1 MWPYPWTHV
10 GTPSHLGHMD
20 RVAATMPSQAHA
32 GAAQEA
38 PDIGQWEGQDV
49 PLVRPSSC
57 NVKGGIPSS
66 RRYLPTY
73 LGSSPRQVAW
83 RSMKAKGKGVSVG
96 LPVDRVWNGGSDL
109 QAGVEIYY
117 WEHPEFWLISSSQ
130 NDPILGPQFPPSV
143 WSIGGPI
150 SLCPQGART

>member
-1 MWPYPWTHV
+1 MSV
-10 GTPSHLGHMD
+10 GNFAILAFVDPIGIVTTPSGMEIFE
-20 RVAATMPSQAHA
+20 SQ
-32 GAAQEA
+32 G
-38 PDIGQWEGQDV
+38 
-49 PLVRPSSC
+49 
-57 NVKGGIPSS
+57 
-66 RRYLPTY
+66 
-73 LGSSPRQVAW
+73 
-83 RSMKAKGKGVSVG
+83 MGVSVG